1 MDGTKKGEMAM
12 SEIAKA
18 YVQIE
23 PTFQGVK
30 SSIEKEMGGAG
41 ESGGQSFGSG
51 FAKVLNGAGG
61 AVGAAG
67 KAIAGAVGVSAAAI
81 GAMGAQFVSATG
93 DVASYGD
100 NIDKMSQKMGLSAEA
115 YQEWDAVMQHSGTSM
130 ETMKSSMKT
139 LANAAE
145 NNNKAF
151 ETLGITQE
159 EIANM
164 SQEQLFE
171 ATIAGLQNVED
182 TTQRTYLA
190 GQLLGRGATELGALL
205 NTSAED
211 TQAMRDRVRELG
223 GVMSEDAVKAAA
235 AYQDQLQDMQTA
247 FSGISRNMLSEFLP
261 ALTTV
266 MSGLTEIFSGNSEKG
281 IGQISEGITQIMDG
295 ITNALPQLMSV
306 ATSIIE
312 SLATAIIEN
321 LPQLAQTGM
330 EVIMQLATFI
340 IENLPMLIESAA
352 QIIVELALGIA
363 QALPTLIPTIVQ
375 VVLTI
380 SEYLINN
387 IDLLIDCAVQLM
399 TGLTL
404 GFVNALP
411 ILIEKAPEI
420 IIKLATALIQAAPK
434 LLTAGLECIK
444 TIANALVT
452 YWPQVT
458 SKVPQLMNSLRDAF
472 LRVVSRFID
481 IGKNIVDGI
490 RQGIEDAWGALTEWF
505 SNKVAGLIDGVKG
518 ILKIGSPSKVF
529 ANEVGQWIPAGI
541 AEGIEKGM
549 GSLDSAILGMSENML
564 DSVSVN
570 GNMSIS
576 SGDTAIG
583 SLYSLLA
590 QYLPMIAQGENVN
603 ITLSGDMGLL
613 FRAMQQE
620 SVRNT
625 QIVGANSVLSAT

>member
-1 MDGTKKGEMAM
+1 M

-23 PTFQGVK
+23 PTFNGVK
-30 SSIEKEMGGAG
+30 SSIEKEFGGAG

-61 AVGAAG
+61 VVGTAG

-100 NIDKMSQKMGLSAEA
+100 NIDKMSQKMGLTAEA

-145 NNNKAF
+145 GNNKAF
-151 ETLGITQE
+151 QELGITQE
-159 EIANM
+159 QIATM
-164 SQEQLFE
+164 SQQDLFE

-247 FSGISRNMLSEFLP
+247 FSGISRNLLSEFLP
-261 ALTTV
+261 AMTTV
-266 MSGLTEIFSGNSEKG
+266 MSGLTEVFSGNSEAG
-281 IGQISEGITQIMDG
+281 IGQISQGVTQIMEGITQAM
-295 ITNALPQLMSV
+295 PQLMSI

-330 EVIMQLATFI
+330 DVIMQLATFI

-352 QIIVELALGIA
+352 QIIMQLAMGIA

-380 SEYLINN
+380 AQYLIEN
-387 IDLLIDCAVQLM
+387 IDLLIDCAVQLI
-399 TGLTL
+399 TGLTTGL
-404 GFVNALP
+404 INALP
-411 ILIEKAPEI
+411 VLIEKAPEI
-420 IIKLATALIQAAPK
+420 IIKLVSALISAAPK
-434 LLTAGLECIK
+434 LMQAGLECIK
-444 TIANALVT
+444 TMANALVT
-452 YWPQVT
+452 YWPQIT
-458 SKVPQLMNSLRDAF
+458 SKVPQLMETLKKAF
-472 LRVVSRFID
+472 MNMV
-481 IGKNIVDGI
+481 GKLVEVGKYIVEGI
-490 RQGIEDAWGALTEWF
+490 KQGIEDAWGALLEWF
-505 SNKVAGLIDGVKG
+505 NEKISGLVKSVQKL
-518 ILKIGSPSKVF
+518 LKIESPSKVF
-529 ANEVGQWIPAGI
+529 ASEVGQWIPAGI
-541 AEGIEKGM
+541 AQGIEDGM
-549 GSLDSAILGMSENML
+549 GPLDDAIASMSTGML
-564 DSVSVN
+564 DSVAIN
-570 GNMSIS
+570 GNMTMTT
-576 SGDTAIG
+576 GETAIG

-590 QYLPMIAQGENVN
+590 EYLPAIARGENVN
-603 ITLSGDMGLL
+603 ITLSGDMGLF

-620 SVRNT
+620 SRRNT
-625 QIVGANSVLSAT
+625 EIVGTGAVLAAT